1 MHDLALPKA
10 DDRVAT
16 DGPAAPA
23 WFHRSRWPRPSPKA
37 PRLPTW
43 SRSRRVSP
51 SHSRLAFP
59 RIRSIVVPR
68 VSCPPPESTVSPEHP
83 RSYHNGEEPVASP
96 DYDPGP
102 VESDADRTVGGPSSD
117 HDLWPWLVID
127 PCESVSDGGPNPPV
141 ATPATRQP
149 PRIPRY
155 LPERHVF
162 SRGGS

>member
-68 VSCPPPESTVSPEHP
+68 ASCPPPESTVPPEHP

-96 DYDPGP
+96 EYDPGAGGVRRRP
-102 VESDADRTVGGPSSD
+102 HGRGPSSD
-117 HDLWPWLVID
+117 HDHWHLWPWL
-127 PCESVSDGGPNPPV
+127 
-141 ATPATRQP
+141 
-149 PRIPRY
+149 
-155 LPERHVF
+155 
-162 SRGGS
+162 